1 MIFITI
7 KDIVTN
13 NKKVK
18 TCESYLSLIHL
29 ESEEKSGASSDQE
42 TEGELESADFQIA
55 RHLTEEDFFFCFLE
69 E

>member
-1 MIFITI
+1 M
-7 KDIVTN
+7 KN

-29 ESEEKSGASSDQE
+29 ESEEKKSRASSDRE
-42 TEGELESADFQIA
+42 TEEELESADFQIA
-55 RHLTEEDFFFCFLE
+55 RHLTEEDFFFYFLE

>member
-1 MIFITI
+1 M
-7 KDIVTN
+7 KN
-13 NKKVK
+13 NEKVK

-29 ESEEKSGASSDQE
+29 ESEEKSRASSNRE
-42 TEGELESADFQIA
+42 TEEELESADFLIA

>member
-1 MIFITI
+1 M
-7 KDIVTN
+7 KN

-18 TCESYLSLIHL
+18 TCENYLSLIHL
-29 ESEEKSGASSDQE
+29 ESEEKSRASSNRE
-42 TEGELESADFQIA
+42 TEEELESADFRIV